1 MSHSQVLEYMNNMS
15 KQITKSDRNATEVY
29 GLGGDKPDYKTT
41 GLTKLNAKPMMGAR
55 AKS

>member
-1 MSHSQVLEYMNNMS
+1 MNNMS

-41 GLTKLNAKPMMGAR
+41 GTTKLNAKPLMGAR
-55 AKS
+55 AKSQASSFR